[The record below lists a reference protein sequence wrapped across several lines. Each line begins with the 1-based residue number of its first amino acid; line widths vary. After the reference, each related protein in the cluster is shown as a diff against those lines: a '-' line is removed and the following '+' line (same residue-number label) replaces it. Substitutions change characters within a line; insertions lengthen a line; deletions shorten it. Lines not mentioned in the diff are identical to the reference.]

1 MNMNML
7 DYLDWRGDIT
17 FEERPFNEV
26 DNLIFSTLAYVE
38 MENLVSYDDK
48 KAPTI
53 KELSQAYQESGYDQS
68 HMVIVPKHLL
78 LKAAASQRFR
88 NVRVKWY
95 INKID
100 VQEQLQFSAVTFSFA
115 KNQTYIA
122 FRGTDNTLVGW
133 REDCNL
139 SYLPSTPGQREAVEY
154 LNRAAKLTDDTLI
167 VGGHSKGGNL
177 AVYASAFCD
186 FAIQGRIIQIYSN
199 DGPGFNNA
207 VLNSPEYLS
216 VLFKTTH
223 IITDSSIVGLL
234 LSSKAKKEIIKSS
247 ASGFEQHNPYTWNV
261 KGTAFEK
268 AEDLSQASVF
278 MNDTIEKWISELTDE
293 NKKLLINSVFDSLES
308 SGATT
313 LNDIT
318 NKKWEVYNAVV
329 RAIYQMN
336 FQTKNE
342 IGNSIRKLFEAG
354 RDVLMNQSHK
364 GLTPPK

>member
-115 KNQTYIA
+115 KNQ
-122 FRGTDNTLVGW
+122 
-133 REDCNL
+133 
-139 SYLPSTPGQREAVEY
+139 
-154 LNRAAKLTDDTLI
+154 K
-167 VGGHSKGGNL
+167 
-177 AVYASAFCD
+177 
-186 FAIQGRIIQIYSN
+186 
-199 DGPGFNNA
+199 
-207 VLNSPEYLS
+207 
-216 VLFKTTH
+216 
-223 IITDSSIVGLL
+223 
-234 LSSKAKKEIIKSS
+234 
-247 ASGFEQHNPYTWNV
+247 
-261 KGTAFEK
+261 
-268 AEDLSQASVF
+268 
-278 MNDTIEKWISELTDE
+278 
-293 NKKLLINSVFDSLES
+293 
-308 SGATT
+308 
-313 LNDIT
+313 
-318 NKKWEVYNAVV
+318 
-329 RAIYQMN
+329 
-336 FQTKNE
+336 
-342 IGNSIRKLFEAG
+342 
-354 RDVLMNQSHK
+354 
-364 GLTPPK
+364 